1 MAGQREP
8 AREKRE
14 RRLVPVAEA
23 AFVRA
28 RSPATPLRHFTDVRS
43 QPHLR
48 AGADTCAPLANARAG
63 RWSDCNTQWRTNA
76 QRQGSPMLRASPDAS
91 QVREAVTP
99 DTPALSSSGSP
110 SFVPKTLSNRCP
122 LITQK
127 MEF

>member
-1 MAGQREP
+1 MAGERETGERKARAPSRPGCRGRLCQGALASDTITALYRRALAATP
-8 AREKRE
+8 AR
-14 RRLVPVAEA
+14 
-23 AFVRA
+23 VRQRSA
-28 RSPATPLRHFTDVRS
+28 RVS
-43 QPHLR
+43 
-48 AGADTCAPLANARAG
+48 AGGAG

-76 QRQGSPMLRASPDAS
+76 QRQGSPTLRASPDAS